1 MERAIEIFST
11 LGKVAKRIP
20 IYAKELEPL
29 HSEGG
34 GSSSVSI
41 QKKTHRGSAKG
52 RIRPQFSRLRPLR
65 AQNKEFLIK
74 KYSGLCTMNSASLR

>member
-1 MERAIEIFST
+1 METLIGIFST

-20 IYAKELEPL
+20 IYAKELERI

-41 QKKTHRGSAKG
+41 QKKLTAEAAESA
-52 RIRPQFSRLRPLR
+52 
-65 AQNKEFLIK
+65 E
-74 KYSGLCTMNSASLR
+74 